1 MEEKEK
7 IEQEEPKKEEKE
19 EKEQYRKGIKGLWDR
34 WKSFR
39 DRTPVGAKV
48 IIAVLI
54 FMSIIG
60 ASFTAFTTYNFT
72 QNNPNFCKSCHIMEP
87 AFEAWQKSEHAD
99 INCHACHHLSVKELN
114 ALMVSA
120 FIKRTE
126 KVPVRYGKI
135 IVPWKYC
142 IECHWEDN
150 PEYPSAKKINDSRL
164 HAKHYFME
172 KIECSKCHGYRVHKF
187 TLEERYCITC
197 HKGREVHG
205 EGMASLPCLNCHTD
219 RTPTL
224 LPGPQKCLFCH
235 GDESVRRELLHDATI
250 DVKHFQPSEE
260 LIKKAIKI
268 NRPADAPMQFFCYQ
282 CHKPHE
288 KVRPDYG
295 TCLSCHPQIVN
306 VGKHKLHIQ
315 TVGLECKNC
324 HKEHVW
330 RVTKDIAKKVCTEC
344 HEYKDPMKFIGG

>member
-1 MEEKEK
+1 MEEEKEK
-7 IEQEEPKKEEKE
+7 IKEEEPKREEEK
-19 EKEQYRKGIKGLWDR
+19 KGYRKGIRGLLDR
-34 WKSFR
+34 WRSFR

-54 FMSIIG
+54 IMSIIG

-87 AFEAWQKSEHAD
+87 AFEAWQKSEHAN
-99 INCHACHHLSVKELN
+99 INCHECHHLSVKELN
-114 ALMVSA
+114 TLMVSA
-120 FIKRTE
+120 FIRRTE

-142 IECHWEDN
+142 VECHWEEN
-150 PEYPSAKKINDSRL
+150 PEYPNAKKINGSTF

-219 RTPTL
+219 RTPNL
-224 LPGPQKCLFCH
+224 LPGTQKCLFCH
-235 GDESVRRELLHDATI
+235 GDESVRKELISDATI
-250 DVKHFQPSEE
+250 DVTHFQPSQDV
-260 LIKKAIKI
+260 IKKAIKI

-295 TCLSCHPQIVN
+295 TCISCHSQIVN

-315 TVGLECKNC
+315 TVGLECKSC

-330 RVTKDIAKKVCTEC
+330 RVTRDSAKKICTTC
-344 HEYKDPMKFIGG
+344 HEYKDPMRFIGS